1 MPRLLHLCLQ
11 TPTFPRL
18 VSHVASGGAEV
29 TVGRRAGEEDWV
41 RGVALRR
48 SCGPGGGPGLA
59 LARLRK
65 PATTRDR
72 SIPAPRAR
80 GGAAPPRA
88 AT

>member
-1 MPRLLHLCLQ
+1 MHRVLHLCPQ
-11 TPTFPRL
+11 TPTFSRP
-18 VSHVASGGAEV
+18 VSHVASGRTEV
-29 TVGRRAGEEDWV
+29 TVGRKAGEEDWV
-41 RGVALRR
+41 RGVPLRR

-72 SIPAPRAR
+72 SIPAPGAR